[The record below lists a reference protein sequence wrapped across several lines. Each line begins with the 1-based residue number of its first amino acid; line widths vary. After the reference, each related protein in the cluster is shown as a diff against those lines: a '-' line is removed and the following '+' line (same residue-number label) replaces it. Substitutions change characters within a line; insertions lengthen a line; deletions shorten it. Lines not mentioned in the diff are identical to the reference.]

1 MRVLERWTM
10 SDGLLTPDE
19 EQQLQETL
27 DFDPAKIESFL
38 EQFFPDQTRRRK
50 EAQAKAAALA
60 GENLDYTIT
69 GEGPDWIE
77 FEVEG
82 RTIKLEREQ
91 YRGTGRRRANPYID
105 TRTVNQMSKLARAAC
120 YAVAAYKLRKDGEET
135 ASYIQKEAA
144 SYVRKNLFR
153 GSDGLA
159 ALMHITQVCV
169 AAMDKF
175 SGLPELKNTKVEAV
189 VTQALVSAV
198 ANAVGPKL
206 EGS

>member
-1 MRVLERWTM
+1 M

-38 EQFFPDQTRRRK
+38 EKFFPDQTKRRK
-50 EAQAKAAALA
+50 EAETKAAALA
-60 GENLDYTIT
+60 GENLDYTVT

-82 RTIKLEREQ
+82 RKIRLEREK
-91 YRGTGRRRANPYID
+91 YKGSGRRRANPYID

-120 YAVAAYKLRKDGEET
+120 YAVAAHKLRKDGQET
-135 ASYIQKEAA
+135 ASYIQSRAA
-144 SYVRKNLFR
+144 AHVRKHLFK
-153 GSDGLA
+153 GYDGLA
-159 ALMHITQVCV
+159 ALIHVTQVCV
-169 AAMDKF
+169 DSMEEFK
-175 SGLPELKNTKVEAV
+175 GLPELEGLKLDAV
-189 VTQALVSAV
+189 VLQALMSAV
-198 ANAVGPKL
+198 ANAVSPRL